1 MASIGSISGG
11 GSVSSIYGNKNIIS
25 GLASGMDTESMIEN
39 AVSGYKLK
47 LSMLQQQRTVVEWQ
61 QTAYRSIIDKMI
73 NFNRKYLSFSSG
85 NNLMSG
91 SFFDSAVKVN
101 SLGPNADKITASG
114 KSSSNVVVNSV
125 TQLASNTKY
134 SINAG
139 NMAPSNVASGS
150 FDVNGKTSLGTL
162 NGYMTIGY
170 GGSSINIRFD
180 EGDVFKSADEMA
192 AAINKKL
199 EETTISFN
207 GGGQDKASERVQA
220 VVKDV
225 NGKKEIQFTTVKD
238 GDTNT
243 VWIDAASDELKAD
256 LQISPNS
263 EKRDVKGFTFKD
275 GGFVEEKSIVE
286 LFNDKGFSMTVDGEF
301 KTVKGPAP
309 KKPGETWTAD
319 EYMKELQKNI
329 DEAFGPGK
337 LKVSNASTEA
347 GKIQLSVEGG
357 NSHTKFSVSSNVG
370 GLAAKDIGMSGSLTS
385 YVNTSRKLGDLITNG
400 SWDSWRIEAKGT
412 VKEEANGTGK
422 DEDGNLVKKD
432 DTTGKWYRVDKDGN
446 ELYDFTVNG
455 KSVGT
460 FTKDSSLKDV
470 MNAINS
476 SENSDVK
483 VAYSEF
489 TGKFTFEAKQGGA
502 AGKIELGGG
511 LASAM
516 FGSTD
521 KAQGTLT
528 QGQNAKVSISVNGE
542 PAEEM
547 EFTNNNIEID
557 GLNITLKGT
566 FEESSGAVS
575 FSTTTD
581 SDKIVKVVK
590 EMIDDYNAMA
600 KEIKD
605 AYSTL
610 PMQDSKG
617 KNYMPLTDEQRSKM
631 SESEIKNYEEKAKTG
646 ILFADRELS
655 SLYTG
660 LRDALGAL
668 GVTGNDASNLGITT
682 SFEGGHT
689 IIALDE
695 SKFRTALEQDPE
707 KVKDIF
713 TRSKANGA
721 SSDGLMQGLKIQ
733 MDKYAK
739 DTGAMKGILIQKAG
753 STAVPTSIFQNEMQ
767 KKMGEFDKQILSW
780 QDKLSDKIDYYNRK
794 FTALEMMVAEMN
806 NQSSLLMGMGGGF

>member
-1 MASIGSISGG
+1 MASIGGISGG

-25 GLASGMDTESMIEN
+25 GLATGMDTESMIEN

-114 KSSSNVVVNSV
+114 KSSSNVVINSV

-134 SINAG
+134 SIGAG

-150 FDVNGKTSLGTL
+150 FAIDSTTNLGTL
-162 NGYMTIGY
+162 KGSMTIGY
-170 GGSSINIRFD
+170 GGSKINISFD
-180 EGDVFKSADEMA
+180 ERDVFNTAEEMA
-192 AAINKKL
+192 EAINKKL

-207 GGGQDKASERVQA
+207 SGGQAKASERVQA
-220 VVKDV
+220 VVKDID
-225 NGKKEIQFTTVKD
+225 GKKEIQFETVKD
-238 GDTNT
+238 GDTNK
-243 VWIDAASDELKAD
+243 VWIDRASKD
-256 LQISPNS
+256 LGTALDIEPDS
-263 EKRDVKGFTFKD
+263 EKKNVTGFKFKD
-275 GGFVEEKSIVE
+275 GGYVEQKTVVE
-286 LFNDKGFSMTVDGEF
+286 LLNEKGFTMTVDGET

-309 KKPGETWTAD
+309 KKPGETWTTD
-319 EYMKELQKNI
+319 EYMTELQKNI
-329 DEAFGPGK
+329 DAAFGAGK

-347 GKIQLSVEGG
+347 GKVQFSFEGG
-357 NSHTKFSVSSNVG
+357 SSHTKFSVSANVRG
-370 GLAAKDIGMSGSLTS
+370 VAAKDIGMSGSLTS

-412 VKEEANGTGK
+412 VTEGADGVNK

-432 DTTGKWYRVDKDGN
+432 DATGKWYRVDKEGN

-460 FTKDSSLKDV
+460 FTKDSSLRDV
-470 MNAINS
+470 MDAVNS
-476 SENSDVK
+476 RENSDVK

-489 TGKFTFEAKQGGA
+489 TGKFTFESRQGGVK
-502 AGKIELGGG
+502 GKIELGDG
-511 LASAM
+511 LAKAL

-542 PAEEM
+542 PAEDM
-547 EFTNNNIEID
+547 ELASNNIEID

-610 PMQDSKG
+610 PMQDSRG
-617 KNYMPLTDEQRSKM
+617 RNYMPLTDEQRSKL
-631 SESEIKNYEEKAKTG
+631 SESEIKNHEEKAKTG

-655 SLYTG
+655 NLYTG

-668 GVTGNDASNLGITT
+668 GVTGNDANDLGITS
-682 SFEGGHT
+682 SFESGYT
-689 IIALDE
+689 TIALDE
-695 SKFRTALEQDPE
+695 NKFRTALEQDPE

-721 SSDGLMQGLKIQ
+721 TSDGLMQGLKLQ
-733 MDKYAK
+733 LDKYAK
-739 DTGAMKGILIQKAG
+739 DTGAVKGILIQKAG
-753 STAVPTSIFQNEMQ
+753 SVAVPTSIFQNELQ
-767 KKMGEFDKQILSW
+767 KKLGELDKQILSW

-794 FTALEMMVAEMN
+794 FTALEMIAAEMN
-806 NQSSLLMGMGGGF
+806 NQSSMLMGMTGGF